1 VRAGSTLVGSGRL
14 RFTVSVPIGTTIA
27 ITGKVALGCND
38 RDGDTQ
44 FAVYDWTMTATDNAS
59 GCSTASSITGATL
72 TGPTFVLS
80 ATCPSLAAAASLV
93 VTRSVPSLPPGYVR
107 PPG

>member
-1 VRAGSTLVGSGRL
+1 M
-14 RFTVSVPIGTTIA
+14 PIGTTIA